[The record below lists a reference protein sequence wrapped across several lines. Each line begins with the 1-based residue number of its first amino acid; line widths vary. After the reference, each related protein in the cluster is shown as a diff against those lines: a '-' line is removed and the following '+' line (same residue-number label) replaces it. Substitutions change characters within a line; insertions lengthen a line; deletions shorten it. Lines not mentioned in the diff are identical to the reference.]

1 MRAIKPSGHHSQNS
15 LVVKIIY
22 IHWAKNRHDC
32 IWKIKEPRARFFEEQ
47 YTRCFDNTSSS
58 FYSSFKWH
66 WHNRTFFKKRMC
78 LFQQLTFNIYF
89 GNLSSL
95 NIICHIS
102 QYSKCFVKQFAFIFF
117 HRNSS
122 LWNRLFYFINDTCK
136 FRYCITLW
144 ITRFNQTL
152 WYNIYSNILAG
163 FIRFFWSLSFSMFHT
178 INK

>member
-89 GNLSSL
+89 GNLSNVIITVYVMSA
-95 NIICHIS
+95 NI
-102 QYSKCFVKQFAFIFF
+102 V
-117 HRNSS
+117 NV
-122 LWNRLFYFINDTCK
+122 LWNNLPLYNVFFVNVKPIFWLFIMIIK
-136 FRYCITLW
+136 
-144 ITRFNQTL
+144 
-152 WYNIYSNILAG
+152 IL
-163 FIRFFWSLSFSMFHT
+163 
-178 INK
+178 